1 MLSKQINTVM
11 NSKFKIP
18 VYQTD
23 LTGNEKI
30 YVNQALESSWISSK
44 GEFIERFER
53 GFSEY
58 VGVTQAVSVCNGTVA
73 LHLAMLALGIGPTDE
88 VIVPT
93 LTYVAPVNAIR
104 YVGATPVFVDSHRK
118 SWQLDVNE
126 VERAITHKTRAIIAV
141 HLYGQSCDMITL
153 KEIAKKHRIFL
164 VEDCS
169 EAFGTIHAKHHV
181 GSFGDIGTFSF
192 FGNKT
197 ITTGEGGMIVTNDKT
212 LFERAKRF
220 KGQGLAAYREY
231 WHDII
236 GHNFRMTNIAAAIGV
251 AQLERAETIINLK
264 RNLGKKYRDLMVDM
278 PIEFHDAVENGDH
291 THWMVSILVKT
302 SDVRDALRRHLV
314 NCGVETR
321 PVFYPV
327 HTMPMYSSSFQRFP
341 IAEDIAWRGIN
352 LPSYH
357 QISDNDL
364 NYVADSIRRFFS

>member
-1 MLSKQINTVM
+1 VKSKY
-11 NSKFKIP
+11 KIP

-23 LTGNEKI
+23 LSGNEKF

-58 VGVTQAVSVCNGTVA
+58 VGVTQAISVCNGTVA

-104 YVGATPVFVDSHRK
+104 YVGATPVFVDSHQK
-118 SWQLDVNE
+118 SWQIDVSE

-141 HLYGQSCDMITL
+141 HLYGQACDMVAL
-153 KEIAKKHRIFL
+153 KEIARKHRVFL

-169 EAFGTIHAKHHV
+169 EAFGTTHACRHV

-197 ITTGEGGMIVTNDKT
+197 ITTGEGGMVITNDKT

-251 AQLERAETIINLK
+251 AQLERAESIINLK
-264 RNLGKKYRDLMVDM
+264 RNLGKKYRSLMVGL
-278 PIEFHDAVENGDH
+278 PIEFHDPVENGDH

-302 SDVRDALRRHLV
+302 NDERDALRWHLA

-357 QISDNDL
+357 HISDDDL
-364 NYVADSIRRFFS
+364 NYVSDSMRSFFS